1 MTLKQ
6 SLIAVF
12 GTLCLAGLGLGWVVW
27 SSLPTYRGEIRL
39 ACLNA
44 PVTVTFDPYAIP
56 TIEASSRL
64 DAYRALGYLHASE
77 RLFQMELTRR
87 KMAGRLAEVFG
98 EIALA
103 SDFRQRT
110 LGFHRVAPVIA
121 ARLPEAH
128 RILCE
133 AYADGVNA
141 YLSRIILPPPEALL
155 LGYRPQPWR
164 CSDTILI
171 VLSMFQELDEIGDQE
186 EMLTVMAQAL
196 PQEVT
201 AFLTPDE
208 DPLDTPLLGKSCGHR
223 PIRPVPVTAIA
234 QLLKDT
240 SAADAIDTRPTAA
253 SNQWAIASPKG
264 AVFANDMHLPLGVPN
279 LWYRARLR
287 YAGITLDGI
296 TLPGAPGLIAGSNGH
311 LAWGFTNAMADVRD
325 LVVLETDPADPGRY
339 RTPQGWEAFQTHTEA
354 VAVKGKPLRHITV
367 YLTRWGP
374 VVYRAWSQRPMA
386 VHWTALDP
394 AAVDLTLLE
403 LDRVQT
409 VPEAL
414 ELFNRA
420 GMPVQ
425 NAMAA
430 DADGHIGWTL
440 SGRLPRR
447 NGFDGGISL
456 SWADGRRGWQ
466 GYYRPSELPRII
478 DPPQGFLA
486 TANHHTVGCD
496 QSLQIGY
503 NFASSYRIQ
512 RIHQELR
519 RNPSLNPEQSFA
531 LQLDTDAGFY
541 RFYRDLALTSLGGDG
556 SPLAGRIRLALE
568 NWNGRADTAS
578 TGLPLLDRWRA
589 GLKRAVLNPLL
600 APCLKLDP
608 KFRYRWLK
616 SEVPLRQL
624 LALRHPYTLP
634 DRRFSDW
641 NASLRAHL
649 LQTAEALEQTY
660 RKPIDTLTWGEVN
673 RADITHPLARGLPWL
688 ATWLNLPADPLAG
701 CFECV
706 RAVRPDYGASM
717 RLVAVVARPG
727 AGMLHMP
734 GGQSGHPLSP
744 HYADQHPYWVA
755 GQPLSLA
762 PGSPVSRLRLVPDG
776 E

>member
-1 MTLKQ
+1 MALKV
-6 SLIAVF
+6 LTPVF
-12 GTLCLAGLGLGWVVW
+12 GITCLAMLGLGWLVW

-39 ACLNA
+39 ASLNA
-44 PVTVTFDPYAIP
+44 PVTVTFDPHAIP
-56 TIEASSRL
+56 TIEAGSRL

-77 RLFQMELTRR
+77 RLFQMDLTRR
-87 KMAGRLAEVFG
+87 KMAGKLAEVLG
-98 EIALA
+98 EIALE
-103 SDFRQRT
+103 SDLHQRT
-110 LGFHRVAPVIA
+110 LGFHRIAPLIA
-121 ARLPEAH
+121 ARLPKAH

-141 YLSRIILPPPEALL
+141 YLDRVSLPPEAWL

-164 CSDTILI
+164 CSDTLLV

-186 EMLTVMAQAL
+186 RMLTVMTQAL
-196 PQEVT
+196 PKEVA

-223 PIRPVPVTAIA
+223 PIRPVPVAAIA

-240 SAADAIDTRPTAA
+240 SAADAVDTRPPAA

-264 AVFANDMHLPLGVPN
+264 TVFANDMHLPLGVPN

-296 TLPGAPGLIAGSNGH
+296 TLPGVPGLIAGSNGH
-311 LAWGFTNAMADVRD
+311 VAWGFTNAMADVRD

-339 RTPQGWEAFQTHTEA
+339 RTPEGWEPFQTSTET
-354 VAVKGKPLRHITV
+354 VAVKGKPLRQITV
-367 YLTRWGP
+367 HLTRWGP
-374 VVYRAWSQRPMA
+374 VADHDWRQRPVA

-394 AAVDLTLLE
+394 TAVDLTLLE

-414 ELFNRA
+414 EVFNRA

-425 NAMAA
+425 NAMTA

-440 SGRLPRR
+440 SGRLPHRS
-447 NGFDGGISL
+447 GFDGSVSL
-456 SWADGRRGWQ
+456 SWADGRRGWH
-466 GYYRPSELPRII
+466 GYYPPSELPRLV

-486 TANHHTVGCD
+486 TANHRILGCD
-496 QSLQIGY
+496 QPLSLGY
-503 NFASSYRIQ
+503 NFATSF
-512 RIHQELR
+512 RIHRIYQQLHS
-519 RNPSLNPEQSFA
+519 NPSPDPNQSFA
-531 LQLDTDAGFY
+531 WQLDTDAGFY
-541 RFYRDLALTSLGGDG
+541 RFYRDLAVSSLGRDA
-556 SPLAGRIRLALE
+556 SPLAGRIRLTLE
-568 NWNGRADTAS
+568 AWNGRADTES
-578 TGLPLLDRWRA
+578 TGLPLLDRWCA
-589 GLKRAVLNPLL
+589 DLKHKILNPLL

-608 KFRYRWLK
+608 EFRYRWLK

-624 LALRHPYTLP
+624 LALRHPETLP

-641 NASLRAHL
+641 NAFLHATL
-649 LQTAEALEQTY
+649 LKAAEDLEQTY
-660 RKPIDTLTWGEVN
+660 RKPIDKLTWGEVN
-673 RADITHPLARGLPWL
+673 RADIAHPLARGLPWL
-688 ATWLNLPADPLAG
+688 ARWLNLPADPLAG

-706 RAVRPDYGASM
+706 RVIHPDYGANM
-717 RLVAVVARPG
+717 RLVTVVARSG
-727 AGMLHMP
+727 TGILHMP

-762 PGSPVSRLRLVPDG
+762 PGSPVSRLRFLPDR